1 VRGAAPRVL
10 VEVAGA
16 DLARWQAALHGALP
30 EARFL
35 AVDEREADYLV
46 TWRPRAERF
55 DRTIVRKAIFNLG
68 AGVDALLQV
77 PTLPADVPIDRLRD
91 AGMAM
96 QMAEYAVAA
105 VLRAYRDLEG
115 YAAAQSARAW
125 QPRARRDKASFG
137 VGVMGT
143 GVLGRAVLDAL
154 RPFGFPLHGYARTT
168 RAIEGVAMHAG
179 EAGLRTFL
187 SHCAV
192 CICLLP
198 ATPATRDLF
207 DTRRLAWLPRGS
219 HLVNLAR
226 GELVVDADLA
236 AALDSGHLG
245 HATLDV
251 FRTEPLPAAHPFWHH
266 PRVTITPHVSALTQ
280 IDESAA
286 HVAAGIRAIEA
297 AGEPPGRVDRLRG
310 Y

>member
-1 VRGAAPRVL
+1 MRGGAPRVL
-10 VEVAGA
+10 VEISGV
-16 DLARWQAALHGALP
+16 DRARWQAALQGALP

-35 AVDEREADYLV
+35 APAAREADYLV
-46 TWRPRAERF
+46 TWRPRPELF
-55 DRTIVRKAIFNLG
+55 DHTVVQKAIFNLG

-77 PTLPADVPIDRLRD
+77 PTLPAGVPIYRLSD
-91 AGMAM
+91 AGMAV
-96 QMAEYAVAA
+96 QMTEYAVAA
-105 VLRAYRDLEG
+105 VLRSYRDLAG

-143 GVLGRAVLDAL
+143 GVLGRAVLEAL
-154 RPFGFPLHGYARTT
+154 RPFGFPLHGYASTLRPI
-168 RAIEGVAMHAG
+168 AGVTMHAG
-179 EAGLRTFL
+179 EDGLRAFL
-187 SHCAV
+187 SQCAV

-198 ATPATRDLF
+198 ATPKTRDLL
-207 DTRRLAWLPRGS
+207 DARRLAWLPPGA

-226 GELVVDADLA
+226 GDLIVDEDLV
-236 AALDSGHLG
+236 AALDSGHVA

-266 PRVTITPHVSALTQ
+266 PQVTITPHVSALTQ
-280 IDESAA
+280 IEESAA
-286 HVAAGIRAIEA
+286 QVAAGIRTIEA